1 MRERSRLAEMPS
13 QSPMSGHRRELE
25 QSGEI
30 DGLFYEVISPRAP
43 SIAAEPGGI
52 PGHAQPLVVALPG
65 FLSDGRQLKRL
76 ARELGR
82 RCLLVD
88 PLGSGRS
95 HAPTDPTEY
104 GWPRQVQ
111 RLQRLLAAL
120 TSEPV
125 ELLGFSMGGM
135 WAQHAILAAP
145 HLFASVVLVCSAG
158 RLSPRQRSILFG
170 LQALWRSGAERID
183 VWRVLAPLLFSVEFL
198 DRPSAI
204 ALLEMLAS
212 DPRSH
217 SAAAEQGRTIPLLQL
232 DAMLA
237 HDALSGLARQ
247 VASTEVRGGPRCV
260 VIGSELDIL
269 MPPATQRELAQS
281 LGCPLHIVKGAG
293 HTVWLEQPTELATI
307 LRGALLG
314 TLQIESD
321 SSQLTAG
328 HRSG

>member
-1 MRERSRLAEMPS
+1 MFWVGCQSTASIGESLRERSRLAEMPS

-82 RCLLVD
+82 RCPLVD

-104 GWPRQVQ
+104 GWPR
-111 RLQRLLAAL
+111 RAALAAAARSL
-120 TSEPV
+120 D
-125 ELLGFSMGGM
+125 LRARRAAGLSMGGM

-145 HLFASVVLVCSAG
+145 TCLLGGLGLARG
-158 RLSPRQRSILFG
+158 DSPRQRSILFG

-183 VWRVLAPLLFSVEFL
+183 VWRVLAPLLFSVEFW

-247 VASTEVRGGPRCV
+247 VASTEGR
-260 VIGSELDIL
+260 
-269 MPPATQRELAQS
+269 
-281 LGCPLHIVKGAG
+281 H
-293 HTVWLEQPTELATI
+293 
-307 LRGALLG
+307 
-314 TLQIESD
+314 SD
-321 SSQLTAG
+321 AA
-328 HRSG
+328 